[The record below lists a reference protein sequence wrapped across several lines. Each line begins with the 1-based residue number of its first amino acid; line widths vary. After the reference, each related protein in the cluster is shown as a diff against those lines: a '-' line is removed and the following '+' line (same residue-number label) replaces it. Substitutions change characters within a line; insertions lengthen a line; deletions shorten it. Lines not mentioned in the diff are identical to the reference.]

1 MGVTRLAP
9 YELQELKKRMNR
21 IFEEPAAGEEQS
33 SPHQWAPAV
42 DVLENEHE
50 IVLEAELPGINKEDI
65 DIELTG
71 ETLVLRGERKF
82 EPLQRGEQF
91 HRVERQ
97 YGPWQRTFR
106 IEVPL
111 DSGGVTA
118 SYQDGV
124 LTVRLP
130 KQEAVKPRQIAID
143 VK

>member
-1 MGVTRLAP
+1 
-9 YELQELKKRMNR
+9 MNR
-21 IFEEPAAGEEQS
+21 IFEESAGDEQT
-33 SPHQWAPAV
+33 SPHYWMPAV
-42 DVLENEHE
+42 DVLENQHE
-50 IVLEAELPGINKEDI
+50 IVLEAELPGIKKEDI

-71 ETLVLRGERKF
+71 ETLVLRGERKLQ
-82 EPLQRGEQF
+82 PVQRGEQF

-111 DSGGVTA
+111 DTQGVAA
-118 SYQDGV
+118 SYEDGV

-130 KQEAVKPRQIAID
+130 KQEAVKPRQISID